1 MKLRTLLSLGYV
13 LVFVLMVVLALIT
26 YQGITSLTDTADWVA
41 HTQKVI
47 RMTNLL
53 EKKMVD
59 METGERGFLITG
71 NEKFLEPYNEGE
83 KIFKTLLAQ
92 LKETVSDNPAQV
104 KLLDEIGVLE
114 IQWQKIAA
122 GPLIRARK
130 KAKSEVAMRKITVM
144 VERETGSRVMNS
156 LRSKFEEFLNVERD
170 LLIVREKDAK
180 SVAGINIFIV
190 VFGTILAIVVG
201 IAGMLI
207 VSRFIFRQVGGEP
220 STIAGITGRIAEGE
234 LDIDVG
240 IESSSTGILASI
252 KTMLLSLRT
261 NRKMFEEQDWLKTGI
276 AQLND
281 IVRGEQNITKLSTKI
296 ISEMTTYMNAQIGAL
311 YLLDEENK
319 NEPSLILTGTY
330 AYKKRKSLSNKFKVG
345 EGLVGQAFLEG
356 QQIMVSNV
364 PDDYIKIT
372 SGLGESVPRFIA
384 ETPFMFENK
393 VVGVIEI
400 GTIHEMT
407 DLQLSYLE
415 QAVLVA
421 GISFNIVQRQEDLEK
436 ALSESQELSEELQ
449 AQSEELQAQQEEL
462 QAANEEMQSQQEE
475 LRTANEELE
484 EQTTVL
490 KHSEGSLISQQ
501 EALQAANE
509 ELEEKTNFLEQ
520 QRSEI
525 IEKNNILAK
534 TGVELETKAK
544 ELEISSRYKSEFLA
558 NMSHELRTPLNSIL
572 LLSRDLA
579 QNKDKHLD
587 DEEVESA
594 EIVYKSG
601 DDLLNLINEILN
613 LSKIES
619 GKMTLE
625 LRKLKLEDVGNDIKL
640 NFARLVKEKGLT
652 MKVDLDKNIP
662 SSIKTDSQ
670 KLDQIIKNLIFNAS
684 KFTDKGSINVLFH
697 RPLEGTDLSRSGLL
711 AEKAVAISVIDNGI
725 GIPEEKQQEIFEAFQ
740 QADGSTSR
748 KYGGTGLGLSISREL
763 SKLLG
768 GEIQLESTVGQGST
782 FTLYLPEDGP
792 EILPASEAEKAVV
805 KNLSAKSKATA
816 VEDKKEKVKS
826 TELTEVKQI
835 ALQIPDD
842 RKHIKPEDNSILIIE
857 DDPVFAKILIKQCRE
872 NGFKCL
878 TAQTGQ
884 EGLRLAA
891 DRIPKAIILDIRLP
905 ETDGWEVLDELKG
918 NPNTSHIPVH
928 VMSSADNL
936 EDAFSKGVVGTLN
949 KPVSKE
955 DLNKAL
961 SNIKSFVNR
970 KKKTLL
976 IVEDNEMQV
985 KAIKKL
991 IGSKDVKIL
1000 EAGTGE
1006 EAIKLLESASIDCMI
1021 LDLKL
1026 PDISGFELL
1035 DKLDEMEEIDTPP
1048 VVVYTGKDLSKA
1060 ELAKLEEHSETV
1072 IVKGGK
1078 SEERLLDETALFLNQ
1093 VIKKMPKHKQAML
1106 NNLYDKD
1113 SMFDGQKILV
1123 VDDDMRN
1130 VFAISKILKQKG
1142 VVVLKAENG
1151 KKALTHLE
1159 ENNDIDL
1166 ILMDIMMPEMN
1177 GYETIRRIRDPKSKI
1192 KNNDVLIF
1200 ALTAKAMKKDR
1211 EKCIEAGA
1219 NDYLSKPVDTE
1230 KLFSMMRVWLYKQQP
1245 L

>member
-1 MKLRTLLSLGYV
+1 MKFRTSLCLGYV
-13 LVFVLMVVLALIT
+13 LIFMLVIVLAGVTHRGL
-26 YQGITSLTDTADWVA
+26 TSVLETGEWILY
-41 HTQKVI
+41 TQKII
-47 RMTNLL
+47 RKANLM
-53 EKKMVD
+53 EKLMVD
-59 METGERGFLITG
+59 METGARGFLLTG
-71 NEKFLEPYNEGE
+71 KEEFLEPYNTGRKQFSNTTELLKKLVAHNSGQVELLTEIADLENQWQNIAAKPKIDARRQMNLNKTSMKNIVAMVE
-83 KIFKTLLAQ
+83 KGTGKRIVDELRNKFTKFIEVEKNLLSIREEKAKRITSQSIYIVIFGTLLAI
-92 LKETVSDNPAQV
+92 A
-104 KLLDEIGVLE
+104 IG
-114 IQWQKIAA
+114 
-122 GPLIRARK
+122 
-130 KAKSEVAMRKITVM
+130 T
-144 VERETGSRVMNS
+144 
-156 LRSKFEEFLNVERD
+156 
-170 LLIVREKDAK
+170 
-180 SVAGINIFIV
+180 
-190 VFGTILAIVVG
+190 
-201 IAGMLI
+201 AGMLLI
-207 VSRFIFRQVGGEP
+207 SRSIFRQVGGEP
-220 STIAGITGRIAEGE
+220 SVIAAITGRIAEGE

-240 IESSSTGILASI
+240 MESSSTGILDSI

-319 NEPSLILTGTY
+319 NEPSLMLTGTY

-356 QQIMVSNV
+356 QQIVVSNV

-372 SGLGESVPRFIA
+372 SGLGESVPRFIV
-384 ETPFMFENK
+384 ETPFMFDNK

-407 DLQLSYLE
+407 NLQLSYLE

-436 ALSESQELSEELQ
+436 ALKESQELSEELQ

-462 QAANEEMQSQQEE
+462 QAANEEMQSQQDE
-475 LRTANEELE
+475 LKTANEELE
-484 EQTTVL
+484 EQTMVL
-490 KHSEGSLISQQ
+490 KQSEGSLMSQQ

-509 ELEEKTNFLEQ
+509 ELEEKTDFLEQ
-520 QRSEI
+520 QRTEI

-625 LRKLKLEDVGNDIKL
+625 LKKLKLEDIGNDIKL

-670 KLDQIIKNLIFNAS
+670 KFDQIIKNLIFNAS
-684 KFTDKGSINVLFH
+684 KFTDKGSVDVLIH
-697 RPLEGTDLSRSGLL
+697 RPLEDTDLSRSGLL
-711 AEKAVAISVIDNGI
+711 AEKAIAVSVIDSGI

-805 KNLSAKSKATA
+805 KNLSAKSKALT
-816 VEDKKEKVKS
+816 VEDMQEKVRS
-826 TELTEVKQI
+826 T
-835 ALQIPDD
+835 APQIPDD

-857 DDPVFAKILIKQCRE
+857 DDPIFAKILIKQCRE

-884 EGLRLAA
+884 EGLKLAA

-905 ETDGWEVLDELKG
+905 ETDGWEVMDELKS
-918 NPNTSHIPVH
+918 NPNTSHIPIH
-928 VMSSADNL
+928 VMSSEDNL

-976 IVEDNEMQV
+976 IVEDNEMQI

-1000 EAGTGE
+1000 EAGSGE
-1006 EAIKLLESASIDCMI
+1006 EAITLLKSAPVDCMI

-1078 SEERLLDETALFLNQ
+1078 SEERLLDETALFLHQ
-1093 VIKKMPKHKQAML
+1093 VIKKMPKPKQAML
-1106 NNLYDKD
+1106 SNLYDKD

-1151 KKALTHLE
+1151 KKALMHLE

-1230 KLFSMMRVWLYKQQP
+1230 KLFSMMRVWLYK
-1245 L
+1245 